1 MATLNLQRP
10 SGSWGEMP
18 QAVWNEISGT
28 INQDW
33 SEGTVPDY
41 TQFFTYGLIVSQSGE
56 KGVLQLSQSVLDSW
70 HYNLG
75 AIGLTATSS
84 LELEYGYCEPFAP
97 YTANSASG
105 CFPTLPDDVVSHST
119 GSGS

>member
-1 MATLNLQRP
+1 MATLNLKRP

-18 QAVWNEISGT
+18 PAVWNEISGT

-33 SEGTVPDY
+33 SEGTIPDY
-41 TQFFTYGLIVSQSGE
+41 TKFFTYGLAVSQSGE
-56 KGVLQLSQSVLDSW
+56 TGVLQLSQSVIDSW

-75 AIGLTATSS
+75 AIGLTATSAV
-84 LELEYGYCEPFAP
+84 ELEYDYCEPFEP

-105 CFPTLPDDVVSHST
+105 CFPTLPDDVTSHN
-119 GSGS
+119 

>member
-1 MATLNLQRP
+1 MASLNLKRP

-18 QAVWNEISGT
+18 QEVWNEISGT

-33 SEGTVPDY
+33 SEGTVPDH
-41 TQFFTYGLIVSQSGE
+41 TQFFTYGVAGE
-56 KGVLQLSQSVLDSW
+56 TGILQLSQSVLDSW

-84 LELEYGYCEPFAP
+84 LELEYGWCEPNEP
-97 YTANSASG
+97 YTANSESG
-105 CFPTLPDDVVSHST
+105 CFPTLPDDVTSYN
-119 GSGS
+119 

>member
-18 QAVWNEISGT
+18 QAVWNEISGA
-28 INQDW
+28 INEDW
-33 SEGTVPDY
+33 SDGDNPEY
-41 TQFFTYGLIVSQSGE
+41 TKFFSYGVAGE
-56 KGVLQLSQSVLDSW
+56 TGLLQLSQSVLDSW

-84 LELEYGYCEPFAP
+84 LELEYGWCEPNEP
-97 YTANSASG
+97 YTANSESG
-105 CFPTLPDDVVSHST
+105 CFPTLPDDVTSYN
-119 GSGS
+119 

>member
-1 MATLNLQRP
+1 MATLNLKRP

-18 QAVWNEISGT
+18 QAVWNEISGA
-28 INQDW
+28 INEDW
-33 SEGTVPDY
+33 SSDSTPPQHTAYFSYGVPGQ
-41 TQFFTYGLIVSQSGE
+41 TGL
-56 KGVLQLSQSVLDSW
+56 LQLSQSVLDSW

-75 AIGLTATSS
+75 EIGLTATSA
-84 LELEYGYCEPFAP
+84 LQLEYNYCDPNPP

-105 CFPTLPDDVVSHST
+105 CFPTLPDGVVSYST

>member
-1 MATLNLQRP
+1 MASLNLKRP

-18 QAVWNEISGT
+18 QAVWNEISGA
-28 INQDW
+28 INEDW
-33 SEGTVPDY
+33 SDGDNPEY
-41 TQFFTYGLIVSQSGE
+41 TKFFSYGVAGE
-56 KGVLQLSQSVLDSW
+56 TGLLQLSQSVLDSW

-105 CFPTLPDDVVSHST
+105 CFPTLPDSVTSHN
-119 GSGS
+119 